1 MAEQLRRSPD
11 SSWPT
16 VPPSCPISGRRSIGS
31 TLLPDPARRAAR
43 ARVVRRQQ
51 TGIFTQ
57 RNDGSQAGFTRVV
70 TDYATFGPSSSLIRW
85 WLHLHR
91 WEWKTSAAASPARL
105 VAQADPDG
113 IELFAKVPVTRYRYR
128 GSKIPSRWAPVNH
141 AWR

>member
-91 WEWKTSAAASPARL
+91 WKWKTSAAASPARL
-105 VAQADPDG
+105 VAQADRG
-113 IELFAKVPVTRYRYR
+113 RNRAVRQGAGHPV
-128 GSKIPSRWAPVNH
+128 SLSRQQDPQPLGTG
-141 AWR
+141 